1 MSPRQIKRP
10 WEALWKSKRLMNIGS
25 EISGQMDSD
34 YNVVHVVRGEKAH
47 NKELWPHLD
56 DDTSPDYL
64 VTKVLQGVIQPW
76 SNLYNSTNESFYNFF
91 DRLRSHYKVHLL
103 DDYCIR
109 NDGEIQVNAY
119 LHIGVSSMSI
129 RTSFLICEATYGV
142 LLDNQPEI
150 QIEAAG
156 LKSDS

>member
-1 MSPRQIKRP
+1 
-10 WEALWKSKRLMNIGS
+10 
-25 EISGQMDSD
+25 MDSD

-56 DDTSPDYL
+56 DVTSPDYL

-109 NDGEIQVNAY
+109 NDGEIQVNGTIMKLNGKPVQFDGYMRVA
-119 LHIGVSSMSI
+119 VD
-129 RTSFLICEATYGV
+129 TEATYGV
-142 LLDNQPEI
+142 LLENQPEI
-150 QIEAAG
+150 RIKAAG
-156 LKSDS
+156 KSLKSDS